1 MLFINMTASKD
12 NGDFAI
18 TSTEVLRE
26 KHPELSS
33 ADIGEMLITIGDE
46 YEMQGYKISYSVE
59 DY

>member
-1 MLFINMTASKD
+1 MTASKD

-18 TSTEVLRE
+18 TSTEVLHE
-26 KHPELSS
+26 KHPKLSS
-33 ADIGEMLITIGDE
+33 AEIGEMLITIGDE